1 MHDTT
6 SARTLV
12 DITGERLLQYIADHD
27 LRPGDALPS
36 ETELGVDLGVSR
48 GVMRE
53 ALSRLRMLGML
64 DVRTKRGMVL
74 AEPQPF
80 AGLSHLVAANALPAR
95 TERDLTELR
104 VMLEIG
110 LAVFAFE
117 RRTPEAIDRLAAIVE
132 AMRAATDWQALL
144 ALDTE
149 FHAELFAM
157 TGNAALIGLTD
168 IMASFFR
175 RRWDETAAFGGRESH
190 MVTSHAEV
198 VAALRG
204 DDRAH
209 FMAVTH
215 EHVICHVDLHRGE
228 DESDD

>member
-1 MHDTT
+1 
-6 SARTLV
+6 LV
-12 DITGERLLQYIADHD
+12 DITGDRLLRYIADHG
-27 LRPGDALPS
+27 LKPGDALPT
-36 ETELGVDLGVSR
+36 EAELGADLGVGR

-74 AEPQPF
+74 TEPRPF
-80 AGLSHLVAANALPAR
+80 AGLSHLVAAQALPAR

-117 RRTPEAIDRLAAIVE
+117 RRTPEGIDRLAAIAS
-132 AMRAATDWQALL
+132 AMRETVDWQTLL
-144 ALDTE
+144 TLDVE

-157 TGNAALIGLTD
+157 TQNQALIGLTD
-168 IMASFFR
+168 IMTSFFR

-209 FMAVTH
+209 FMAVMH
-215 EHVICHVDLHRGE
+215 EHVICHVDLHRTE
-228 DESDD
+228 AECDD